1 MRLGIT
7 IAMSCGSLAVILV
20 PLIFPS
26 LKLEHGLQKH
36 VCSVTEIKYG
46 FVKLAVI
53 FWLFKLQQT
62 LKSVLNCCQH
72 EILLND
78 NYSVSNSF
86 HYKDPLP
93 NNRLSGNDYKFQCGL
108 CNEY

>member
-7 IAMSCGSLAVILV
+7 IAMSCGSLVVILV
-20 PLIFPS
+20 PLIFPL

-53 FWLFKLQQT
+53 F
-62 LKSVLNCCQH
+62 
-72 EILLND
+72 
-78 NYSVSNSF
+78 
-86 HYKDPLP
+86 
-93 NNRLSGNDYKFQCGL
+93 
-108 CNEY
+108 